1 MDPWDFVELSE
12 VQGHFFTDF
21 VLPEK
26 ATQTKVFDL
35 SYTDENLDKLVGQW
49 LEHPS
54 RKNTD
59 KVIKLVK
66 GGVRPDHRAILWK
79 LVSGGIE
86 KLETNENYYQDTVNE
101 LGILIPGS
109 LSSSMFTGSD
119 NKLCCFFLGQDGEKA
134 MLGIVYVLTHVHSDI
149 QFCPLLPVLA
159 ALFLH
164 FMDERE
170 CFASLSALME
180 SRHGILDQSQRA
192 VAVTS
197 KTFEDCLK
205 KFKVSMMDV
214 FLMKGSKVLI
224 RFGLVIYDEFSRWLV
239 AKQDMNGI
247 SIKDAFKQF
256 VKENPME
263 SQALLEAAFKIRRLS
278 RRRVTKLNNKN
289 LVLIESGMLEVPY
302 QREKPLHETTVMAL
316 QGTDMLTDKQWERL
330 ANWLPDR
337 ARIKRPVCVFTTEKY
352 GYSLRTFYQRCQ
364 EEEET
369 ILLIKTTTGDIFG
382 AFCTSPWLERLEGPK
397 DLTYFGTGESFVFT
411 LSPEATKYDW
421 SGIEQNQESKDYFMA
436 GNDNCLLIG
445 GGGEN
450 SIWINGDFSHGRS
463 GRSQTYDNEPL
474 TAQKD
479 FVCTRL
485 ECITF
490 LI

>member
-205 KFKVSMMDV
+205 KFKKSAYKNLKKVIESERESPVTKKSILLPYWLDWIMEYVDFWIVVSMMDV

-239 AKQDMNGI
+239 AKQ
-247 SIKDAFKQF
+247 
-256 VKENPME
+256 
-263 SQALLEAAFKIRRLS
+263 
-278 RRRVTKLNNKN
+278 
-289 LVLIESGMLEVPY
+289 ESGMLEVPY